1 MDALAPEKSGSTRSQ
16 RHRVTGPRIC
26 HASAMTAAAPER
38 PPLTREAIVTAARDM
53 VRTGG
58 IEALSLRR
66 LATRL
71 GVTAPALYAHVSS
84 KRDLVRAVAE
94 VEFDRL
100 LERFSQIDTTDP
112 LERIRAQSRAYIDH
126 ARENPELF
134 QVMFVFPPDL
144 GASPLPDGVEL
155 PAATG
160 AFTTALAAV
169 EQAMD
174 AGRIERADPM
184 LVALTLWT
192 ANHGLAMALLL
203 GLSLPPELEND
214 LVDEVTSRL
223 LHGWAPQA

>member
-1 MDALAPEKSGSTRSQ
+1 MTEAREMVQ
-16 RHRVTGPRIC
+16 
-26 HASAMTAAAPER
+26 AS
-38 PPLTREAIVTAARDM
+38 
-53 VRTGG
+53 G

-100 LERFSQIDTTDP
+100 LERFDEVVTTDP

-144 GASPLPDGVEL
+144 GAAPLPDGVEL
-155 PAATG
+155 PAATS
-160 AFTTALAAV
+160 AFMTALAAV
-169 EQAMD
+169 EDAMD
-174 AGRIERADPM
+174 QGVLERADPV

-203 GLSLPPELEND
+203 GLSLPASIED
-214 LVDEVTSRL
+214 QLVGEVTSRL
-223 LHGWAPQA
+223 LRGWAPQR

>member
-1 MDALAPEKSGSTRSQ
+1 
-16 RHRVTGPRIC
+16 
-26 HASAMTAAAPER
+26 MTAAQSER
-38 PPLTREAIVTAARDM
+38 PPLSRDAIVSEARAM
-53 VRTGG
+53 VQSGG
-58 IEALSLRR
+58 LEALSLRR

-100 LERFSQIDTTDP
+100 LGRFDKVVTTDP
-112 LERIRAQSRAYIDH
+112 LERIRAQSRAYVDH

-144 GASPLPDGVEL
+144 GTAPLPEGVEL
-155 PAATG
+155 PAATR

-169 EQAMD
+169 EEAMEQ
-174 AGRIERADPM
+174 GQIERADPV

-203 GLSLPPELEND
+203 GLGLPPELED
-214 LVDEVTSRL
+214 ELVDEVTARL
-223 LHGWAPQA
+223 VRGWSAV

>member
-1 MDALAPEKSGSTRSQ
+1 
-16 RHRVTGPRIC
+16 
-26 HASAMTAAAPER
+26 MTAAQVER
-38 PPLTREAIVTAARDM
+38 PPLSRDAIVAEARDM
-53 VRTGG
+53 VRSGG
-58 IEALSLRR
+58 IEALTLRR

-100 LERFSQIDTTDP
+100 LERFDKVVTTDP

-144 GASPLPDGVEL
+144 GAGPLPEGVEL
-155 PAATG
+155 PAATR

-169 EQAMD
+169 EEAMTQ
-174 AGRIERADPM
+174 GVLERADPV

-203 GLSLPPELEND
+203 GLSLPAALEEE
-214 LVDEVTSRL
+214 LVDEVTARL
-223 LHGWAPQA
+223 VRGWAPEA

>member
-1 MDALAPEKSGSTRSQ
+1 
-16 RHRVTGPRIC
+16 
-26 HASAMTAAAPER
+26 MTAAQPER
-38 PPLTREAIVTAARDM
+38 PPLSRDAIVTEARAM
-53 VRTGG
+53 VQSGG
-58 IEALSLRR
+58 LEALSLRR

-100 LERFSQIDTTDP
+100 LERFDKVVTTDP
-112 LERIRAQSRAYIDH
+112 LERIRAQSRAYVDH

-144 GASPLPDGVEL
+144 GAALPEGVEL
-155 PAATG
+155 PAATR

-169 EQAMD
+169 EEAMD
-174 AGRIERADPM
+174 QGEIERADPM

-203 GLSLPPELEND
+203 GLALPPELED
-214 LVDEVTSRL
+214 QLVAEVTARL
-223 LHGWAPQA
+223 VRGWSCHPV